1 MNVCTSRHRSSI
13 GVSNYL
19 ITSVWYGL
27 EFIVNKKWKNKIYKL
42 GKVDERIP
50 VLQLLDPGVKNKRK
64 PIYESRK
71 IVFKPGSRLD

>member
-1 MNVCTSRHRSSI
+1 MEKQD
-13 GVSNYL
+13 L
-19 ITSVWYGL
+19 QL
-27 EFIVNKKWKNKIYKL
+27 KDL
-42 GKVDERIP
+42 QGKVGERIP